1 MSFIGGDEMANDP
14 QNKLVRITGNNQVA
28 IPSFIV
34 RDLGL
39 QKGVYLQVE
48 EKGRQIVMTP
58 MRLVDE
64 ENFAMYEAIV
74 KKGREE
80 YKRGETVDWER
91 VKKKLNRRNKPRK
104 TRP

>member
-1 MSFIGGDEMANDP
+1 MANYRP
-14 QNKLVRITGNNQVA
+14 NKLVRMTGNNQVA

-64 ENFAMYEAIV
+64 ENFAMYEAVI
-74 KKGREE
+74 KKGRDEFR
-80 YKRGETVDWER
+80 KGKAVNWES
-91 VKKKLNRRNKPRK
+91 VKKKIDRGKNGKK
-104 TRP
+104 

>member
-1 MSFIGGDEMANDP
+1 MANYR
-14 QNKLVRITGNNQVA
+14 QNKLVRMTGNNQVA

-48 EKGRQIVMTP
+48 EKGRRIVMTP

-64 ENFAMYEAIV
+64 ENFAMYQEVI
-74 KKGREE
+74 KKGRKEFEE
-80 YKRGETVDWER
+80 GRTVAWED
-91 VKKKLNRRNKPRK
+91 VKKKLDRQNKQRK
-104 TRP
+104 TRS

>member
-1 MSFIGGDEMANDP
+1 MTKDIQS
-14 QNKLVRITGNNQVA
+14 KLVRITGNNQVA

-64 ENFAMYEAIV
+64 ENYAMYEAAI

-80 YKRGETVDWER
+80 FKKGNTVDWES
-91 VKKKLNRRNKPRK
+91 VKKKLDRRKK
-104 TRP
+104 